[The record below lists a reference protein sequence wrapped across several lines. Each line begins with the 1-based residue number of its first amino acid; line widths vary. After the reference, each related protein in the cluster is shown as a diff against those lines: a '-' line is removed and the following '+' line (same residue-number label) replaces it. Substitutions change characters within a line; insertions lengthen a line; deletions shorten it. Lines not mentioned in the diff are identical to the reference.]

1 MAATFWT
8 ALSSSNAALCQRSP
22 AECAQRAAQLAQN
35 STTLEFGREP
45 KVLEAWSRLAD
56 GRVVGRLDARTV
68 WLTVETEGRLAS
80 DPRSSAGYIETIGGR
95 VYELGEPA
103 ASREA
108 SGEASG
114 SSALPPVA
122 TSDGS
127 FGAELQRW
135 GVLKGVV
142 GRLQLS
148 PQAETTLP
156 VLLSFALVGG
166 LCFQLGASGIVL
178 QQAATPPPLEAPAP
192 PPPPPVPQTRTTVY
206 PAAERV
212 SLTVSEQRARQA
224 LRVAADEKMVAEL
237 RLEATKVDQTYESRL
252 EALKKRV
259 AREQEGRIA
268 REQAALDDFDARVQR
283 ERESV
288 ARRLSSME
296 LKLRQD
302 EEGLVELTRVEVE
315 RGPGAT
321 AVQLGVFPAS
331 GLAPP
336 APAANPGA
344 K

>member
-1 MAATFWT
+1 MHGSLHAMLLALPASVTCACARPALHSSTRSVPRRSRLPALVLNDDPEPWRDEEDWALLDATPEFTVGEGAMAATFWT

-45 KVLEAWSRLAD
+45 KVLDAWSRLAD

-142 GRLQLS
+142 
-148 PQAETTLP
+148 
-156 VLLSFALVGG
+156 
-166 LCFQLGASGIVL
+166 
-178 QQAATPPPLEAPAP
+178 
-192 PPPPPVPQTRTTVY
+192 
-206 PAAERV
+206 
-212 SLTVSEQRARQA
+212 
-224 LRVAADEKMVAEL
+224 
-237 RLEATKVDQTYESRL
+237 
-252 EALKKRV
+252 
-259 AREQEGRIA
+259 
-268 REQAALDDFDARVQR
+268 
-283 ERESV
+283 
-288 ARRLSSME
+288 RRH
-296 LKLRQD
+296 
-302 EEGLVELTRVEVE
+302 ELTQCT
-315 RGPGAT
+315 P
-321 AVQLGVFPAS
+321 LP
-331 GLAPP
+331 
-336 APAANPGA
+336 
-344 K
+344 